1 MFEGH
6 TVFKKFGEAGLLG
19 ITRDPKYN
27 GLGLDYSYSLAFFEA
42 LGSTIGIGGF
52 ISGLLV
58 QTDMA
63 TPALARFG
71 SEELKQKF
79 LVPTIAG
86 DYVACVGITEPSG
99 GSDVAG
105 RVYLCSSIFIPIF
118 NF

>member
-1 MFEGH
+1 MFDGH

-19 ITRDPKYN
+19 ITRDTKYN
-27 GLGLDYSYSLAFFEA
+27 GLGLDYSYSLAFFET
-42 LGSTIGIGGF
+42 LGSTIETSGV

-71 SEELKQKF
+71 SDELKKQF
-79 LVPTIAG
+79 LAPSIAG
-86 DYVACVGITEPSG
+86 DYVACVGVTEPSG

-105 RVYLCSSIFIPIF
+105 KLCI
-118 NF
+118 